1 MSYPISSNSHHH
13 LEMSQL
19 LTFSQTLEEAR
30 RIENSQGR
38 TIIFCLNI
46 KFLSTV
52 ILLLIK
58 DNQSKVILVYKISH
72 LIIFGLIIYISAAR
86 MLIDHKGLFEF
97 ALLRLF
103 IKKLRLDF

>member
-1 MSYPISSNSHHH
+1 M
-13 LEMSQL
+13 
-19 LTFSQTLEEAR
+19 
-30 RIENSQGR
+30 
-38 TIIFCLNI
+38 
-46 KFLSTV
+46 
-52 ILLLIK
+52 IK